1 MCRASLDP
9 LVYYV
14 FNFNRFDECCLLQNK
29 DIYICCGRFRSSK
42 KSQCVQEM
50 GAARKRIFGVPP
62 VVLLQKLGVPLPP
75 AVTLAMQHLKAVAR
89 NSTGLF
95 RKPGVQSRIQQ
106 LQNELEN
113 NIGKK
118 LIFCSFTSWQYICNN
133 WL

>member
-1 MCRASLDP
+1 
-9 LVYYV
+9 
-14 FNFNRFDECCLLQNK
+14 
-29 DIYICCGRFRSSK
+29 
-42 KSQCVQEM
+42 M

-118 LIFCSFTSWQYICNN
+118 LIFCSFTLWQYIRNN
-133 WL
+133 LVIIIVHLYSANSNAQLGISKYQSVVLKGGAPPIKDQFYATGTNMSGKQ

>member
-1 MCRASLDP
+1 MNEGIC
-9 LVYYV
+9 
-14 FNFNRFDECCLLQNK
+14 
-29 DIYICCGRFRSSK
+29 ICCDRFRSSK

-50 GAARKRIFGVPP
+50 AAARRRIFGVPP
-62 VVLLQKLGVPLPP
+62 VILLQKLGVPLPP
-75 AVTLAMQHLKAVAR
+75 AVTLAMQHLKTVAR

-118 LIFCSFTSWQYICNN
+118 LILQSYIMAIHSLYKVISNDNN
-133 WL
+133 CALL